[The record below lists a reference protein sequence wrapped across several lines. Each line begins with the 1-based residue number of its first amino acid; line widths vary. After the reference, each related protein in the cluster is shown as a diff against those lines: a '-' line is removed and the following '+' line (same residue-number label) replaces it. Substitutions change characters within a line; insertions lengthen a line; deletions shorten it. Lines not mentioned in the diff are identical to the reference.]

1 MIRANTII
9 LYAVPFSKSHCKNW
23 HLKSFLIDSIL
34 TEITLLKAVFAL
46 EKKM

>member
-1 MIRANTII
+1 MIRANSII

-34 TEITLLKAVFAL
+34 TEIILLKAVFVL
-46 EKKM
+46 EKKI